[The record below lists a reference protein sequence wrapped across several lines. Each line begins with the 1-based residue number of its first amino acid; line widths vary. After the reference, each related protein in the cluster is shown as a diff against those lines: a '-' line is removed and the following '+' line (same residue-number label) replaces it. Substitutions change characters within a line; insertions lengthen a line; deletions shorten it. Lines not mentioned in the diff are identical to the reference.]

1 MSQSLAKDFNFR
13 SLLKFAFPSII
24 MMIFMSLYS
33 IVDGFFIAQY
43 VDSMALSAANIV
55 YPAVSILLAV
65 GIMFGTG
72 GSAVVAAKIGQRKQ
86 EEANRNFSALTLTT
100 LIIGILGAVL
110 GNLFC
115 RQICSLLGATP
126 VLMDYGTAYLRTILF
141 FAPVCL
147 LQALFQ
153 SFFVTAGRPGLGLS
167 LTVSAGI
174 TNMLLDYLF
183 VVPLHLGVA
192 GAALA
197 TGLGQ
202 CIPAVAGIL
211 YFTFARKGLRF
222 TRPEFSKGLLSTSCF
237 NGSSEMVSNLSA
249 AVVTYL
255 FNMLMLKFE
264 GEIGVAAITAI
275 LYGQFLFVALYLGY
289 SIGVAPVFS
298 FNYGSRNKQ
307 RLIRLYRISIRF
319 VVVSSVIIALV
330 AAFGSPVISAV
341 FMQKGTYGFE
351 LTRHGGYLF
360 SIAYLFCGTN
370 IVASGIFTALSDGK
384 TSALISFLRTFVF
397 IVLSAL
403 LLPLVLGTNG
413 VWLSIPVAEFLTCR
427 SCPAISEIQKSHRR
441 QKQIDSQNP
450 AVQSPLLRLDY
461 NPFRSPFFPRAVP
474 QCNRCP
480 HLHVAAAHAAHA
492 GQQLFTLLT
501 DGKPP
506 LVFLLRRFIVRR
518 NSCNIIIHI
527 LKKACLVHLTK
538 QAFFTDPGI
547 SVHQTPPEPNLF
559 SSQISSGFYG
569 FPILRRYEAHCM
581 PEW

>member
-72 GSAVVAAKIGQRKQ
+72 GSAVVAAKIGQGKQ

-126 VLMDYGTAYLRTILF
+126 VLMDYGTAYLRTILS

-222 TRPEFSKGLLSTSCF
+222 TRPEFSKGLLSTSCCHLPF
-237 NGSSEMVSNLSA
+237 QHA
-249 AVVTYL
+249 DA
-255 FNMLMLKFE
+255 
-264 GEIGVAAITAI
+264 EIGGRNRCCRHHGDSVRTVSLCCAVPRLQYRRCTCVQLQLRQPEQTAADP
-275 LYGQFLFVALYLGY
+275 ALPHQYPL
-289 SIGVAPVFS
+289 
-298 FNYGSRNKQ
+298 R
-307 RLIRLYRISIRF
+307 
-319 VVVSSVIIALV
+319 
-330 AAFGSPVISAV
+330 
-341 FMQKGTYGFE
+341 
-351 LTRHGGYLF
+351 
-360 SIAYLFCGTN
+360 CGK
-370 IVASGIFTALSDGK
+370 LCDHC
-384 TSALISFLRTFVF
+384 
-397 IVLSAL
+397 
-403 LLPLVLGTNG
+403 
-413 VWLSIPVAEFLTCR
+413 TCG
-427 SCPAISEIQKSHRR
+427 C
-441 QKQIDSQNP
+441 
-450 AVQSPLLRLDY
+450 LRLSGH
-461 NPFRSPFFPRAVP
+461 F
-474 QCNRCP
+474 
-480 HLHVAAAHAAHA
+480 
-492 GQQLFTLLT
+492 
-501 DGKPP
+501 
-506 LVFLLRRFIVRR
+506 RRFHAERHVR
-518 NSCNIIIHI
+518 
-527 LKKACLVHLTK
+527 L
-538 QAFFTDPGI
+538 
-547 SVHQTPPEPNLF
+547 
-559 SSQISSGFYG
+559 
-569 FPILRRYEAHCM
+569 
-581 PEW
+581 

>member
-1 MSQSLAKDFNFR
+1 MSQSLAKDFNFH

-72 GSAVVAAKIGQRKQ
+72 GSAVVAAKIGQEKQ

-126 VLMDYGTAYLRTILF
+126 VLMDYGTAYLRTILS

-237 NGSSEMVSNLSA
+237 NGSSEMVNNL
-249 AVVTYL
+249 AVAVTTFL
-255 FNMLMLKFE
+255 FNVLMLKYA
-264 GEIGVAAITAI
+264 GEAGVAAITI
-275 LYGQFLFVALYLGY
+275 VLYAQFLMTSAFMGF
-289 SIGVAPVFS
+289 SSGVAPVVS
-298 FNYGSRNKQ
+298 FNYGSRNVRQLKK
-307 RLIRLYRISIRF
+307 IFKISVC
-319 VVVSSVIIALV
+319 VVAIVSALV
-330 AAFGSPVISAV
+330 FGIAELGSDIVILVFTPAGSEVFALAKHGFAIFSVSFLFTGMNIFASA
-341 FMQKGTYGFE
+341 
-351 LTRHGGYLF
+351 L
-360 SIAYLFCGTN
+360 
-370 IVASGIFTALSDGK
+370 FTAFSNGK
-384 TSALISFLRTFVF
+384 VSAILSFLRTFVF
-397 IVLSAL
+397 LAVCL
-403 LLPLVLGTNG
+403 LILPLFWG
-413 VWLSIPVAEFLTCR
+413 VDGIWT
-427 SCPAISEIQKSHRR
+427 
-441 QKQIDSQNP
+441 
-450 AVQSPLLRLDY
+450 
-461 NPFRSPFFPRAVP
+461 AVP
-474 QCNRCP
+474 I
-480 HLHVAAAHAAHA
+480 AEAM
-492 GQQLFTLLT
+492 
-501 DGKPP
+501 
-506 LVFLLRRFIVRR
+506 
-518 NSCNIIIHI
+518 
-527 LKKACLVHLTK
+527 
-538 QAFFTDPGI
+538 AFFV
-547 SVHQTPPEPNLF
+547 SVYYLARF
-559 SSQISSGFYG
+559 KKV
-569 FPILRRYEAHCM
+569 YEY
-581 PEW
+581 

>member
-72 GSAVVAAKIGQRKQ
+72 GSAFVAAKIGQGKQ

-126 VLMDYGTAYLRTILF
+126 VLMDYGTAYLRTILS

-183 VVPLHLGVA
+183 VVPLHLG
-192 GAALA
+192 
-197 TGLGQ
+197 
-202 CIPAVAGIL
+202 VAGIL

-319 VVVSSVIIALV
+319 VVVSSVIIALA

-413 VWLSIPVAEFLTCR
+413 VWLSIPVAEFLT
-427 SCPAISEIQKSHRR
+427 
-441 QKQIDSQNP
+441 
-450 AVQSPLLRLDY
+450 
-461 NPFRSPFFPRAVP
+461 
-474 QCNRCP
+474 
-480 HLHVAAAHAAHA
+480 
-492 GQQLFTLLT
+492 LF
-501 DGKPP
+501 
-506 LVFLLRRFIVRR
+506 
-518 NSCNIIIHI
+518 
-527 LKKACLVHLTK
+527 
-538 QAFFTDPGI
+538 I
-547 SVHQTPPEPNLF
+547 SVPKLSRYFRDPKVAPEAEM
-559 SSQISSGFYG
+559 
-569 FPILRRYEAHCM
+569 R
-581 PEW
+581 

>member
-72 GSAVVAAKIGQRKQ
+72 GSAVVAAKIGQEEQ

-153 SFFVTAGRPGLGLS
+153 SFFVTAGCPGLGLS
-167 LTVSAGI
+167 LTMSAGI

-202 CIPAVAGIL
+202 CIPAVA
-211 YFTFARKGLRF
+211 
-222 TRPEFSKGLLSTSCF
+222 TSCF

-413 VWLSIPVAEFLTCR
+413 VWLSIPVAEFLT
-427 SCPAISEIQKSHRR
+427 
-441 QKQIDSQNP
+441 
-450 AVQSPLLRLDY
+450 
-461 NPFRSPFFPRAVP
+461 
-474 QCNRCP
+474 
-480 HLHVAAAHAAHA
+480 
-492 GQQLFTLLT
+492 LF
-501 DGKPP
+501 
-506 LVFLLRRFIVRR
+506 
-518 NSCNIIIHI
+518 
-527 LKKACLVHLTK
+527 
-538 QAFFTDPGI
+538 I
-547 SVHQTPPEPNLF
+547 SVPKLSRYFKDPKVATETQTSPN
-559 SSQISSGFYG
+559 
-569 FPILRRYEAHCM
+569 
-581 PEW
+581 

>member
-72 GSAVVAAKIGQRKQ
+72 GSAVVAAKIGQGKQ

-115 RQICSLLGATP
+115 RQICGLLGATP
-126 VLMDYGTAYLRTILF
+126 VLMDYGTAYLRTILS

-255 FNMLMLKFE
+255 FNMLMLKLE

-298 FNYGSRNKQ
+298 FNYG
-307 RLIRLYRISIRF
+307 
-319 VVVSSVIIALV
+319 
-330 AAFGSPVISAV
+330 
-341 FMQKGTYGFE
+341 
-351 LTRHGGYLF
+351 
-360 SIAYLFCGTN
+360 TN
-370 IVASGIFTALSDGK
+370 SG
-384 TSALISFLRTFVF
+384 
-397 IVLSAL
+397 
-403 LLPLVLGTNG
+403 
-413 VWLSIPVAEFLTCR
+413 
-427 SCPAISEIQKSHRR
+427 
-441 QKQIDSQNP
+441 
-450 AVQSPLLRLDY
+450 
-461 NPFRSPFFPRAVP
+461 
-474 QCNRCP
+474 
-480 HLHVAAAHAAHA
+480 
-492 GQQLFTLLT
+492 
-501 DGKPP
+501 
-506 LVFLLRRFIVRR
+506 
-518 NSCNIIIHI
+518 
-527 LKKACLVHLTK
+527 
-538 QAFFTDPGI
+538 
-547 SVHQTPPEPNLF
+547 
-559 SSQISSGFYG
+559 
-569 FPILRRYEAHCM
+569 
-581 PEW
+581 

>member
-72 GSAVVAAKIGQRKQ
+72 GSAVVAAKIGQGKL

-126 VLMDYGTAYLRTILF
+126 VLMDYGTAYLRTILS

-183 VVPLHLGVA
+183 VVPLHLG
-192 GAALA
+192 
-197 TGLGQ
+197 
-202 CIPAVAGIL
+202 VAGIL

-413 VWLSIPVAEFLTCR
+413 VWLSIPVAEFLT
-427 SCPAISEIQKSHRR
+427 
-441 QKQIDSQNP
+441 
-450 AVQSPLLRLDY
+450 
-461 NPFRSPFFPRAVP
+461 
-474 QCNRCP
+474 
-480 HLHVAAAHAAHA
+480 
-492 GQQLFTLLT
+492 LF
-501 DGKPP
+501 
-506 LVFLLRRFIVRR
+506 
-518 NSCNIIIHI
+518 
-527 LKKACLVHLTK
+527 
-538 QAFFTDPGI
+538 I
-547 SVHQTPPEPNLF
+547 SVPKLSRYFRDPKVAPETQTSPN
-559 SSQISSGFYG
+559 
-569 FPILRRYEAHCM
+569 
-581 PEW
+581 

>member
-72 GSAVVAAKIGQRKQ
+72 GSAVVAAKIGQGKQ

-237 NGSSEMVSNLSA
+237 NGSSEMVSNLSGSL
-249 AVVTYL
+249 V
-255 FNMLMLKFE
+255 
-264 GEIGVAAITAI
+264 GI
-275 LYGQFLFVALYLGY
+275 LYNIQLMAIVRENGVSAYGVLMYVDFIFKAFFFGY
-289 SIGVAPVFS
+289 SIAVTPVVGYHYGAQNHAELKSLLRKSLIITVLVSLVMTGASVTLAGPIADLFVGYDAALHDMTVNALRIYSVS
-298 FNYGSRNKQ
+298 F
-307 RLIRLYRISIRF
+307 
-319 VVVSSVIIALV
+319 LV
-330 AAFGSPVISAV
+330 FGFNIFGSA
-341 FMQKGTYGFE
+341 FFTGLNDGT
-351 LTRHGGYLF
+351 
-360 SIAYLFCGTN
+360 
-370 IVASGIFTALSDGK
+370 D
-384 TSALISFLRTFVF
+384 SALISFLRTLVF
-397 IVLSAL
+397 QVAAIL
-403 LLPLVLGTNG
+403 LLPRWLDING
-413 VWLSIPVAEFLTCR
+413 IWLAVTAAESL
-427 SCPAISEIQKSHRR
+427 
-441 QKQIDSQNP
+441 
-450 AVQSPLLRLDY
+450 
-461 NPFRSPFFPRAVP
+461 
-474 QCNRCP
+474 
-480 HLHVAAAHAAHA
+480 
-492 GQQLFTLLT
+492 TLLVT
-501 DGKPP
+501 
-506 LVFLLRRFIVRR
+506 VSLLAAKRRKY
-518 NSCNIIIHI
+518 H
-527 LKKACLVHLTK
+527 
-538 QAFFTDPGI
+538 
-547 SVHQTPPEPNLF
+547 
-559 SSQISSGFYG
+559 Y
-569 FPILRRYEAHCM
+569 
-581 PEW
+581 

>member
-72 GSAVVAAKIGQRKQ
+72 GSAVVAAKIGQGKQ

-153 SFFVTAGRPGLGLS
+153 SFFVTAGGPGLGLS

-197 TGLGQ
+197 TGIGR
-202 CIPAVAGIL
+202 CRHFIL
-211 YFTFARKGLRF
+211 YLCPK
-222 TRPEFSKGLLSTSCF
+222 RPSFHQ
-237 NGSSEMVSNLSA
+237 A
-249 AVVTYL
+249 
-255 FNMLMLKFE
+255 
-264 GEIGVAAITAI
+264 GV
-275 LYGQFLFVALYLGY
+275 F
-289 SIGVAPVFS
+289 
-298 FNYGSRNKQ
+298 Q
-307 RLIRLYRISIRF
+307 R
-319 VVVSSVIIALV
+319 
-330 AAFGSPVISAV
+330 
-341 FMQKGTYGFE
+341 
-351 LTRHGGYLF
+351 
-360 SIAYLFCGTN
+360 
-370 IVASGIFTALSDGK
+370 
-384 TSALISFLRTFVF
+384 SALHKLLQRFLR
-397 IVLSAL
+397 
-403 LLPLVLGTNG
+403 
-413 VWLSIPVAEFLTCR
+413 
-427 SCPAISEIQKSHRR
+427 
-441 QKQIDSQNP
+441 D
-450 AVQSPLLRLDY
+450 
-461 NPFRSPFFPRAVP
+461 
-474 QCNRCP
+474 
-480 HLHVAAAHAAHA
+480 
-492 GQQLFTLLT
+492 GQQSFCS
-501 DGKPP
+501 
-506 LVFLLRRFIVRR
+506 R
-518 NSCNIIIHI
+518 C
-527 LKKACLVHLTK
+527 HLPF
-538 QAFFTDPGI
+538 QHADAEI
-547 SVHQTPPEPNLF
+547 
-559 SSQISSGFYG
+559 
-569 FPILRRYEAHCM
+569 
-581 PEW
+581 

>member
-72 GSAVVAAKIGQRKQ
+72 GSAVVAAKIGQGKL

-126 VLMDYGTAYLRTILF
+126 VLMDYGTAYLRTILS

-174 TNMLLDYLF
+174 TNMILDYLF

-202 CIPAVAGIL
+202 CIPSVAGIL
-211 YFTFARKGLRF
+211 YFTFARK
-222 TRPEFSKGLLSTSCF
+222 RP
-237 NGSSEMVSNLSA
+237 
-249 AVVTYL
+249 
-255 FNMLMLKFE
+255 
-264 GEIGVAAITAI
+264 
-275 LYGQFLFVALYLGY
+275 
-289 SIGVAPVFS
+289 
-298 FNYGSRNKQ
+298 
-307 RLIRLYRISIRF
+307 
-319 VVVSSVIIALV
+319 
-330 AAFGSPVISAV
+330 
-341 FMQKGTYGFE
+341 
-351 LTRHGGYLF
+351 
-360 SIAYLFCGTN
+360 
-370 IVASGIFTALSDGK
+370 
-384 TSALISFLRTFVF
+384 SFL
-397 IVLSAL
+397 
-403 LLPLVLGTNG
+403 PG
-413 VWLSIPVAEFLTCR
+413 R
-427 SCPAISEIQKSHRR
+427 S
-441 QKQIDSQNP
+441 
-450 AVQSPLLRLDY
+450 
-461 NPFRSPFFPRAVP
+461 FP
-474 QCNRCP
+474 
-480 HLHVAAAHAAHA
+480 
-492 GQQLFTLLT
+492 
-501 DGKPP
+501 
-506 LVFLLRRFIVRR
+506 
-518 NSCNIIIHI
+518 
-527 LKKACLVHLTK
+527 KACSPQAASTVPPRWSAIFPQPLSLT
-538 QAFFTDPGI
+538 
-547 SVHQTPPEPNLF
+547 F
-559 SSQISSGFYG
+559 ST
-569 FPILRRYEAHCM
+569 C
-581 PEW
+581 

>member
-1 MSQSLAKDFNFR
+1 MSQSLAKDFNFH

-72 GSAVVAAKIGQRKQ
+72 GSAVVAAKIGQEKQ

-126 VLMDYGTAYLRTILF
+126 VLMDYGTAYLRTILS

-403 LLPLVLGTNG
+403 LQPLVLGTNG
-413 VWLSIPVAEFLTCR
+413 VWLCGVSLLL
-427 SCPAISEIQKSHRR
+427 
-441 QKQIDSQNP
+441 
-450 AVQSPLLRLDY
+450 PL
-461 NPFRSPFFPRAVP
+461 FPRAVP

-480 HLHVAAAHAAHA
+480 HLHVATAHAAHA

-506 LVFLLRRFIVRR
+506 LVFLLRRFIFRR

-569 FPILRRYEAHCM
+569 FPILRRYEAHCT

>member
-72 GSAVVAAKIGQRKQ
+72 GSAVVAAKIGQEKQ

-126 VLMDYGTAYLRTILF
+126 VLMDYGTAYLRTILS

-192 GAALA
+192 GRRCHQYLA
-197 TGLGQ
+197 KVHSSS
-202 CIPAVAGIL
+202 CRYFIL
-211 YFTFARKGLRF
+211 YLCPKGIRF
-222 TRPEFSKGLLSTSCF
+222 LVEFSKGLLSTSCF

-413 VWLSIPVAEFLTCR
+413 VWLSIPVAEFLT
-427 SCPAISEIQKSHRR
+427 
-441 QKQIDSQNP
+441 
-450 AVQSPLLRLDY
+450 
-461 NPFRSPFFPRAVP
+461 
-474 QCNRCP
+474 
-480 HLHVAAAHAAHA
+480 
-492 GQQLFTLLT
+492 LF
-501 DGKPP
+501 
-506 LVFLLRRFIVRR
+506 
-518 NSCNIIIHI
+518 
-527 LKKACLVHLTK
+527 
-538 QAFFTDPGI
+538 I
-547 SVHQTPPEPNLF
+547 SVPKLSRYFKDPKVATETQTSPN
-559 SSQISSGFYG
+559 
-569 FPILRRYEAHCM
+569 
-581 PEW
+581 

>member
-72 GSAVVAAKIGQRKQ
+72 GSAVVAAKIGQGKQ

-126 VLMDYGTAYLRTILF
+126 VLMDYGTAYLRTILS

-183 VVPLHLGVA
+183 VVPLHLG
-192 GAALA
+192 
-197 TGLGQ
+197 
-202 CIPAVAGIL
+202 VAGIL

-319 VVVSSVIIALV
+319 VVISSVIIALV

-413 VWLSIPVAEFLTCR
+413 VWLSIPVAEFLT
-427 SCPAISEIQKSHRR
+427 
-441 QKQIDSQNP
+441 
-450 AVQSPLLRLDY
+450 
-461 NPFRSPFFPRAVP
+461 
-474 QCNRCP
+474 
-480 HLHVAAAHAAHA
+480 
-492 GQQLFTLLT
+492 LF
-501 DGKPP
+501 
-506 LVFLLRRFIVRR
+506 
-518 NSCNIIIHI
+518 
-527 LKKACLVHLTK
+527 
-538 QAFFTDPGI
+538 I
-547 SVHQTPPEPNLF
+547 SVPKLSRYFRDPKVAPETEM
-559 SSQISSGFYG
+559 
-569 FPILRRYEAHCM
+569 R
-581 PEW
+581 